1 MALKIPGWIGKG
13 KKPAAGNVKAGQ
25 GSVAA
30 GDRKAAAPADTAQ
43 GKPPATRA
51 SARPLPLIGKLPVL
65 RQYILL
71 GTVLLATIFIAV
83 VTIVFDNRQ
92 ATHSAIYLSTG
103 ANCAC

>member
-43 GKPPATRA
+43 MVLHAMQARAEAACMAT
-51 SARPLPLIGKLPVL
+51 
-65 RQYILL
+65 
-71 GTVLLATIFIAV
+71 
-83 VTIVFDNRQ
+83 
-92 ATHSAIYLSTG
+92 
-103 ANCAC
+103 